1 MYGLDIKKGKD
12 KRRKRDGERKTH
24 QIKDLW
30 DLSHE
35 ILRLS
40 VLGLKGTQIA
50 SYLGC
55 TSQTVSNTI
64 NSDLGKAKLETMR
77 GARDAD
83 TLDVAK
89 EIKSLEPVAIETYRE
104 ILRAED
110 ERISW
115 SLRKSTAD
123 TIVKELGGHEAP
135 RKHLVGHFDL
145 DEIEALKAR
154 GKALARNNGTIIEME
169 KE

>member
-1 MYGLDIKKGKD
+1 MYGIEIKKD
-12 KRRKRDGERKTH
+12 RRKKEDRKTY

-30 DLSHE
+30 NLSHE

-40 VLGLKGTQIA
+40 VLGFKGKQVA
-50 SYLGC
+50 DYLGC
-55 TSQTVSNTI
+55 TPQTVSNTI
-64 NSDLGKAKLETMR
+64 NSDLGRAKLKTMR

-83 TLDVAK
+83 TLDVMQ
-89 EIKSLEPVAIETYRE
+89 EIKKLEPLALETYTN
-104 ILRAED
+104 ILKAED

-135 RKHLVGHFDL
+135 KKHLVGHFDI

-154 GKALARNNGTIIEME
+154 GKMLTKVSGTLIEME
-169 KE
+169 KGE